1 MTDQTQLV
9 DDFRSLAHAA
19 LRVGGR
25 LMNDLTPEQE
35 AMLDRALQG
44 GSRVVFE
51 FGPIPAFDHAMLVLV
66 EPEGRRH
73 RISTLSLA
81 AGPTQ

>member
-1 MTDQTQLV
+1 MTDLN
-9 DDFRSLAHAA
+9 DDFRNLAHAA

-35 AMLDRALQG
+35 ATLERALQA
-44 GSRVVFE
+44 GSRMVFE
-51 FGPIPAFDHAMLVLV
+51 FGPLPNFDHAMLVLV

-73 RISTLSLA
+73 RLCTVSLA